1 MLRIVIAAAMLCALL
16 SNAEA
21 RARRSHHGL
30 PWCGIYMSK
39 YFGKSDR
46 RLWVA
51 REWARVGRP
60 ASGPEI
66 GAVVVWRHHV
76 GVITGKQG
84 ARVTASC
91 TASVVLPTP
100 PFVLP
105 IVIITYHPALDIK
118 DV

>member
-51 REWARVGRP
+51 REWAREGRP

-76 GVITGKQG
+76 GVITGRQG
-84 ARVTASC
+84 AHWIVHSGNDGGRVRTRPR
-91 TASVVLPTP
+91 SVGGAIAFRRV
-100 PFVLP
+100 
-105 IVIITYHPALDIK
+105 
-118 DV
+118 